1 MSLKSR
7 FLNEGYAVV
16 EGIFTK
22 YEIDQLKDA
31 MEKVITKVKGEP
43 LRYTTRY
50 TLKQEHDYD
59 TWGVNNIL
67 KPDLYEPAFG
77 EIFGNER
84 LMGVLNEILG
94 EDLRFWGAHALWS
107 PDKVNYRLRWHRDY
121 GDNELYHPE
130 GIPNHVQFNIPLYP
144 DSCFIAIPGSHR
156 RPLTDQERQ
165 EVNNN
170 EANSLPNE
178 AQVPCQPGDVLF
190 MNAHTLHRGVCT
202 SQDYRRTLH
211 YSVQG
216 KEEAYG
222 GHTSYP
228 DMKEK
233 EYLNQLHPTVQKLM
247 SNLVQ
252 WDESHP
258 LSSAEMLR
266 KVRSKKERENYIAGQ
281 P

>member
-7 FLNEGYAVV
+7 FLNDGYAVV
-16 EGIFTK
+16 TGIFPSD
-22 YEIDQLKDA
+22 EVNQLKIA
-31 MEKVITKVKGEP
+31 MEKLITKVKQEP

-50 TLKQEHDYD
+50 TFKQEPDYD
-59 TWGVNNIL
+59 TWGVNNIFKL
-67 KPDLYEPAFG
+67 DLYEPAFG
-77 EIFGNER
+77 DVFGNER
-84 LMGVLNEILG
+84 LMDVLHEILG
-94 EDLRFWGAHALWS
+94 EELRFWGAHALWS
-107 PDKVNYRLRWHRDY
+107 PEKINYRLRWHRDY

-156 RPLTDQERQ
+156 RALFDQERGK
-165 EVNNN
+165 VNNN
-170 EANSLPNE
+170 EANPLPNE
-178 AQVPCQPGDVLF
+178 VQITCQPGDVLF
-190 MNAHTLHRGVCT
+190 MNAHTLHRGACT

-228 DMKEK
+228 EMKEK
-233 EYLNQLHPTVQKLM
+233 GYLDQMHPTVQQLM
-247 SNLVQ
+247 INSVL

-258 LSSAEMLR
+258 LSSVDLLR
-266 KVRSKKERENYIAGQ
+266 KVRSRNERQNYIAGQ
-281 P
+281 V